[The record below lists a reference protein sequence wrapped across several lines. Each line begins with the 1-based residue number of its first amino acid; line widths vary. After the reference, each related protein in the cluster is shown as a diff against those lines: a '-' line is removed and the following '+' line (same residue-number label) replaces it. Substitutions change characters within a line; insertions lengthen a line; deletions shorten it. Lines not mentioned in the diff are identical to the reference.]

1 MTAPTLYVEV
11 SFPTTASFP
20 VFTLDD
26 PVKGEL
32 NNATYKLAGD
42 TVAVDITST
51 VQQVSIRRGRT
62 RSLDRFEPGTA
73 TITIVDTDGTWNP
86 QNTSSIFYPNIQ
98 VRRQVRI
105 TAGLN
110 GTGYGLFS
118 GLMQGF
124 RYAYE
129 PSGHVAFVTIEAAD
143 IMSQFAQV
151 NLSTVTGATAGQL
164 SGARIGKILDT
175 LGTNLAT
182 TDRQVD
188 TGQTTLQVDPGTVR
202 TGLDAIQTVVDS
214 EFGAFFVKGDGTLR
228 YADRDTLIAQS
239 NIVDATFNYGGVSVG
254 YLNAALAFDDDLL
267 TNECVVTATG
277 LAAQT
282 ASNAT
287 SQTSFGKRSVSR
299 TGLLMDTTTD
309 AMNQA
314 MFIVG
319 GRATPELRVDA
330 IELDT
335 WSGEEQA
342 VQALNLDLLDGLVLN
357 HEHAG
362 TTMTFNCAVQGIS
375 HDITPGS
382 WRTRLSLAESYP
394 GFVLDYSRLDS
405 GVLTY

>member
-26 PVKGEL
+26 PTKGLL
-32 NNATYKLAGD
+32 NGATYKLAGD

-73 TITIVDTDGTWNP
+73 TITVVDTTGAWNP

-98 VRRQVRI
+98 VRRQVRV
-105 TAGLN
+105 TAALN
-110 GTGYGLFS
+110 GVGYGLFS
-118 GLMQGF
+118 GLINGF

-129 PSGHVAFVTIEAAD
+129 PSGKVAFVTLEAAD
-143 IMSQFAQV
+143 IMSQFSQL
-151 NLSTVTGATAGQL
+151 NISTVTGGTAGQL
-164 SGARIGKILDT
+164 SGARVGKILDMVSS
-175 LGTNLAT
+175 LAT
-182 TDRQVD
+182 TDRLID
-188 TGQTTLQVDPGTVR
+188 TGRTTLQVDPGTSR
-202 TGLDAIQTVVDS
+202 TVLDAIQTVVDS
-214 EFGAFFVKGDGTLR
+214 EFGAFFVEGDGRLR
-228 YADRDTLIAQS
+228 YADRATVIAQS
-239 NIVDATFNYGGVSVG
+239 TIVDATFNNSGVEIG

-267 TNECVVTATG
+267 TNECVVTPTG

-282 ASNAT
+282 GSNTT
-287 SQTSFGKRSVSR
+287 SQTSFGKRSVARS
-299 TGLLMDTTTD
+299 GLLMDSTTD
-309 AMNQA
+309 AYNQA
-314 MFIVG
+314 TYIVG

-330 IELDT
+330 IDLDT
-335 WSGEEQA
+335 WSGGTQA
-342 VQALNLDLLDGLVLN
+342 VQALTRELLDCVILN

-362 TTMTFNCAVQGIS
+362 TTMTFQCAVQGVS
-375 HDITPGS
+375 HDISPGS